1 MKHLYLPLVG
11 LISLCA
17 TAIAEPN
24 QGVFTFGSYGRVGL
38 STDESLA
45 RPQKRQITSSGPRI
59 IQNDY
64 LELDLNIGWSPK
76 DIGEVAVKTTV
87 AYLDALPHA
96 TADFD
101 SRVAVRQAFLL
112 VDKVLG
118 TGAFVWFGS
127 RMARGDDIYLLDT
140 WVLDDLNIVGL
151 GSGYRWKK
159 REASLVF
166 GLNQQANAYQIQR
179 IPTPNVGFGQVLTTD
194 LNRQRAILAPKFEQR
209 FGGDDGALGFK
220 VRLYGELH
228 YLPAGE
234 RSLPMVDATEPL
246 PDDRGYLVSLQL
258 GMWNFARNGHVNF
271 WLRYAN
277 GLAAYD
283 ELQQPYG
290 LNRNRRADGADEIRA
305 AISGNYETSSF
316 GLMAGSYYRFFR
328 DADANRE
335 DFDDRHEWMTAVRAL
350 YFNGL
355 FTPGLEVST
364 QLSRP
369 NGLNPRTD
377 KQGAGLV
384 NQVALIP
391 ALSFGPSQGSYSRP
405 QLQFIAAATWM
416 NQVAL
421 DMFPVDDVR
430 SKEALSWY
438 FGLRAEWWFGR
449 GGGY

>member
-11 LISLCA
+11 LISFSSLA
-17 TAIAEPN
+17 AAEPS
-24 QGVFTFGSYGRVGL
+24 QGTFTFGSYGRVGL

-151 GSGYRWKK
+151 GSGYRWDK

-179 IPTPNVGFGQVLTTD
+179 IPRRTWALVRPSPPISTANEPSSRPSLNSGSVVTMAHSVSKLDSTGSCTTYH
-194 LNRQRAILAPKFEQR
+194 RANAASRWWMPQSPFLMIAAISWVCNSACGISPATATSILAP
-209 FGGDDGALGFK
+209 
-220 VRLYGELH
+220 
-228 YLPAGE
+228 
-234 RSLPMVDATEPL
+234 
-246 PDDRGYLVSLQL
+246 
-258 GMWNFARNGHVNF
+258 
-271 WLRYAN
+271 
-277 GLAAYD
+277 
-283 ELQQPYG
+283 
-290 LNRNRRADGADEIRA
+290 IRKW
-305 AISGNYETSSF
+305 SR
-316 GLMAGSYYRFFR
+316 GLMNYSNPTASIAIGVPTVPMKFAPQYR
-328 DADANRE
+328 AT
-335 DFDDRHEWMTAVRAL
+335 MK
-350 YFNGL
+350 
-355 FTPGLEVST
+355 P
-364 QLSRP
+364 
-369 NGLNPRTD
+369 
-377 KQGAGLV
+377 
-384 NQVALIP
+384 P
-391 ALSFGPSQGSYSRP
+391 AL
-405 QLQFIAAATWM
+405 A
-416 NQVAL
+416 
-421 DMFPVDDVR
+421 
-430 SKEALSWY
+430 
-438 FGLRAEWWFGR
+438 
-449 GGGY
+449 